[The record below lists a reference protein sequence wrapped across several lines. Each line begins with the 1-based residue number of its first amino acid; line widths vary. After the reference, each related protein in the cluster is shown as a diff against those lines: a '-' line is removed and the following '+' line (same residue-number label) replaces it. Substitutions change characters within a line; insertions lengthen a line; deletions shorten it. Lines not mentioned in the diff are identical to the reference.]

1 MAQQSRQDQQELH
14 RRILGILLDKVRQD
28 MYPSVTM
35 LDMIEQTLD
44 PDDVADYTEILMEKV
59 ESENYPSLDHLRRLL
74 QFA

>member
-28 MYPSVTM
+28 TYPSVTV
-35 LDMIEQTLD
+35 LDLIEETLE

-59 ESENYPSLDHLRRLL
+59 EADIYPSLDHLRRLL